1 MIKHIISSLV
11 CKNKDFANT
20 KIRNYTYKKFVLMK
34 TFLAGNIAA
43 ATKPV
48 PKDIAAACY
57 DKLPQE
63 LREILDRWNSSVESI
78 ENPN

>member
-1 MIKHIISSLV
+1 MVIVDSDIHRLSLDINRTISLGV
-11 CKNKDFANT
+11 DTDTMAC
-20 KIRNYTYKKFVLMK
+20 I
-34 TFLAGNIAA
+34 AGNIAA

-78 ENPN
+78 RSSN

>member
-1 MIKHIISSLV
+1 MACI
-11 CKNKDFANT
+11 
-20 KIRNYTYKKFVLMK
+20 
-34 TFLAGNIAA
+34 AGNIAA

-57 DKLPQE
+57 DKLPQD

-78 ENPN
+78 RSSN